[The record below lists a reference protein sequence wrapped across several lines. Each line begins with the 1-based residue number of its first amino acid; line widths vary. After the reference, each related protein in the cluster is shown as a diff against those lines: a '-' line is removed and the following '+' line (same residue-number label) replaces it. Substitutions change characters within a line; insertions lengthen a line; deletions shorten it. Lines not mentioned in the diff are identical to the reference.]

1 MTEWAGPWNGRGT
14 MTSETNLFLLAV
26 PATACLA
33 WLPRTSSLVIW
44 GSLRR
49 SWQRAGTGLD
59 SGLSQLS
66 SGQWSGEGWVPWSL
80 HVYTSDIHLHRMTEA
95 HDHVCREGNIGWCLL
110 CIIFTCTQGIKVLT
124 NHASDKCTSGKIEKC
139 FAQVSEKKFQQIH
152 LLGQHSCRQSLTQ
165 IL

>member
-95 HDHVCREGNIGWCLL
+95 HDHVCRLAGASYALYSLVLRVLRYILTMQVTSVLQEKLENVLHKYQKRNSSKSICWDSTLAGNL
-110 CIIFTCTQGIKVLT
+110 
-124 NHASDKCTSGKIEKC
+124 
-139 FAQVSEKKFQQIH
+139 
-152 LLGQHSCRQSLTQ
+152 
-165 IL
+165 